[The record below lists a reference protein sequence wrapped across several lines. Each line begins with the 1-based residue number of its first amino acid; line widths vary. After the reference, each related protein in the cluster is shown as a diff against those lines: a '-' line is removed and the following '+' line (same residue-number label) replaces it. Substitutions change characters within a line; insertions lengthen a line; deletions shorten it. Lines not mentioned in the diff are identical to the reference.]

1 METNQELKKLEQS
14 LTQADLELL
23 VLLDSGF
30 QMVCNQTSS
39 TWEYELV
46 IDNMPVDYLIDP
58 LIGDKLYILGLF
70 DRTNKNITI
79 NLYGYVGYVLSVKGQ
94 KVLAL
99 VSLVF
104 KDFVLNNALKAKG
117 IKIDL
122 DYPRHS

>member
-14 LTQADLELL
+14 LNQADLELL

-30 QMVCNQTSS
+30 HMVCNQTSS

-46 IDNMPVDYLIDP
+46 IDNMTVDYLIDP
-58 LIGDKLYILGLF
+58 SVGDKLYILGLF

-122 DYPRHS
+122 AYPRHS